1 MSAAGLGG
9 GRMGRWGG
17 AAHGGQIPPP
27 FTLPADGEAADE
39 GQDDLKERF
48 IAFRGRVSESPSCV
62 NTLLNPTRHEL
73 PDLRGGGGH
82 RCAQLRAH
90 VRMEPGEQGGFAD
103 TRPRALRARRESRK
117 FGGESGEKRE
127 IALLRREMRSFSQP
141 NPPSPPRKPPRLGLG
156 PKCWGGRGGEK
167 KGPPWHAEP
176 AEPHPE
182 RLNLSNNR
190 NRKEKNPQKDAENP
204 AALGGGERREG
215 GARIKQNPQI
225 QSYERLSPLPSDVC

>member
-9 GRMGRWGG
+9 GEDGEMG
-17 AAHGGQIPPP
+17 GGQHMEGRSPPP
-27 FTLPADGEAADE
+27 FTPPADGEAADE

-73 PDLRGGGGH
+73 PDLRGGGT
-82 RCAQLRAH
+82 QMRAAP
-90 VRMEPGEQGGFAD
+90 RTRADGAGGGREKGGVAD

-141 NPPSPPRKPPRLGLG
+141 NPPSPPPEAPTARVG
-156 PKCWGGRGGEK
+156 
-167 KGPPWHAEP
+167 AEM
-176 AEPHPE
+176 
-182 RLNLSNNR
+182 
-190 NRKEKNPQKDAENP
+190 
-204 AALGGGERREG
+204 LGGGG
-215 GARIKQNPQI
+215 GKKKKEP
-225 QSYERLSPLPSDVC
+225 P